1 MITISIIGSGKLSY
15 NLSEAFISNKEF
27 RLNEIY
33 SRNNKNIKLFNK
45 KIKFTNK
52 IENLGEADFYFIL
65 TNDDSIEEISKKI
78 KTKNGMILH
87 SSGTKGKDALSNHLN
102 FGVFY
107 PLQTFSFNKKIDFT
121 RTPILIEGDSKKSLE
136 KLKEL
141 CQKLEL
147 EFEEVNSEKRL
158 HYHLAASF
166 ANNFTNHILSL
177 TDELINKFKLEK
189 KFFIPIA
196 NETFKKFQSNK
207 SKESQTGPAVRN
219 DVKTLKK
226 HEEILKKSNYLNLYK
241 IITKSIKKNDL

>member
-1 MITISIIGSGKLSY
+1 MKIRVATV
-15 NLSEAFISNKEF
+15 NKPCP
-27 RLNEIY
+27 
-33 SRNNKNIKLFNK
+33 K
-45 KIKFTNK
+45 KIV
-52 IENLGEADFYFIL
+52 
-65 TNDDSIEEISKKI
+65 KKI

-87 SSGTKGKDALSNHLN
+87 SSGTMGKDALSNHLN

-177 TDELINKFKLEK
+177 TDELINKFRPILAFGLI
-189 KFFIPIA
+189 KFFSNILIEAFSKFNFCPFA
-196 NETFKKFQSNK
+196 NS
-207 SKESQTGPAVRN
+207 
-219 DVKTLKK
+219 
-226 HEEILKKSNYLNLYK
+226 
-241 IITKSIKKNDL
+241 